1 MIPGIWTES
10 EFKNNTKSDSVF
22 GKRKS
27 LLKAIDSALSK
38 AHAAPP
44 DKHMAHVVLVER
56 ACSAWLMAHPDTSAT
71 PTIGKKTSNRRKGI
85 EALLG
90 KINIF
95 KANYK
100 GYHISSGD
108 QLLRNQI
115 TSQYETSTKVLNI
128 APGDVDP
135 RQIKGRA
142 AFHQELLART
152 AKRAKE
158 LGHDD
163 EDLNTEQIGYLA
175 AHSALKLD
183 AIIDPKKREKC
194 RVEAMRIL
202 CAMLSKNR
210 ALALQFEASGVEVV
224 VVPANRPMTDLPE
237 FASLHNVAI
246 SQEGGTARVWNETRG
261 VGGLVVNSPT
271 GAKKVYVA
279 VTEENL
285 LGTGVGTAVSAV
297 GGGCYSAL
305 YSTTSHEFAHGL
317 HLYSLTPQQ
326 KLTITNCFNRKKK
339 VSVNTATSVLT
350 ITDNSVNGTQTAL
363 DAVFNAKWADGPRR
377 MLTASPTPKLYWV
390 LKNGAYVM
398 NPLAPTTHF
407 QFSSPN
413 ALQDCYSAF
422 DEREYFA
429 QLVNAYLGAN
439 GGSDPYTGRPRNNGA
454 AWIRANEETAIVQLL
469 DELFSAGATNHF
481 GQSTTPDTNVDDG
494 VDEPTV
500 RDYIAGRV
508 HGIKMAKVLNPLL
521 AKRRLAMGYTDD
533 DDDDDD
539 L

>member
-10 EFKNNTKSDSVF
+10 EFKNNTKSSSVF
-22 GKRKS
+22 GKRKP
-27 LLKAIDSALSK
+27 LLKAIDSALGV
-38 AHAAPP
+38 AHSVLP

-56 ACSAWLMAHPDTSAT
+56 ACSAWLVAHPDTSAV
-71 PTIGKKTSNRRKGI
+71 PTTGKKTSNRRRGI
-85 EALLG
+85 EALLA
-90 KINIF
+90 KINTF

-100 GYHISSGD
+100 GYHISPTE
-108 QLLRNQI
+108 QLLRSQI

-128 APGDVDP
+128 APGDKDP
-135 RQIKGRA
+135 RQIKDRA

-152 AKRAKE
+152 AKRAKD
-158 LGHDD
+158 LGHED

-224 VVPANRPMTDLPE
+224 VVPADRPMTDLPE
-237 FASLHNVAI
+237 FASLHDVAI
-246 SQEGGTARVWNETRG
+246 SQTGGTARVWNETRG
-261 VGGLVVNSPT
+261 VGGLVVDLPT
-271 GAKKVYVA
+271 GVKKVYVA

-285 LGTGVGTAVSAV
+285 LGTGVGVAVSAV

-317 HLYSLTPQQ
+317 HIYSLTPQQ
-326 KLTITNCFNRKKK
+326 KLTITACFNRKKK
-339 VSVNTATSVLT
+339 VSVDTTTSVLT
-350 ITDNSVNGTQTAL
+350 ITDSSVMGTQMAL
-363 DAVFNAKWADGPRR
+363 DTVFNAKWADGPRR
-377 MLTASPTPKLYWV
+377 MLTVSPVPKRYWV
-390 LKNGAYVM
+390 LKNGTYVM

-439 GGSDPYTGRPRNNGA
+439 GGSDPYTGRLRNNGA
-454 AWIRANEETAIVQLL
+454 LWIRTNEEPAMVQLL
-469 DELFSAGATNHF
+469 DELFSAGASNHF

-500 RDYIAGRV
+500 RDFIAQRV
-508 HGIKMAKVLNPLL
+508 HQIKMAKILNPLL

-533 DDDDDD
+533 EDDDD